1 MRAIQAGQIGSRTCS
16 VNSFPRTGVDSS
28 LRLAALG
35 RPRAN
40 EAMRPPGGGTPF
52 ARDTVR
58 ALVRAL
64 PAGRAAAG
72 GPDGAESFVGL
83 PRRSA
88 AALSRGPRVGVAG
101 RVPEQSGTV
110 GKRDGAVAAAGARR
124 GGSEPSD
131 EWLWGFDRP
140 DGPLPERRQR
150 GTSRARCLARK
161 GGKPGNARE
170 TNKHCG
176 GHARDPTW
184 DPTPEYGRA
193 REGQSPAPPR
203 SAQPAAALSLPPAGA
218 RGRLALRP
226 CPLGPGARPRQ
237 SGAS

>member
-1 MRAIQAGQIGSRTCS
+1 MVVERVPSTRFPGPALTRPCALQRWEGRGQTKPCAPPWGRYPLCQRHRSGTCS
-16 VNSFPRTGVDSS
+16 GASRGTGS
-28 LRLAALG
+28 
-35 RPRAN
+35 
-40 EAMRPPGGGTPF
+40 
-52 ARDTVR
+52 
-58 ALVRAL
+58 
-64 PAGRAAAG
+64 G

-88 AALSRGPRVGVAG
+88 AALSRGLRVGVAG
-101 RVPEQSGTV
+101 GVPEQSSTL

-131 EWLWGFDRP
+131 GWLWGFDRP
-140 DGPLPERRQR
+140 AGPLPERRQR

-161 GGKPGNARE
+161 SGKPGNARE

-176 GHARDPTW
+176 GHACDPTW

-218 RGRLALRP
+218 RGRLALRL